1 VFVRRTRRK
10 EELGHKLGQNQA
22 APPRYRQVAARVA
35 ANGGHGEKGL
45 AMIFGWT

>member
-1 VFVRRTRRK
+1 MFVRRTRRK

-22 APPRYRQVAARVA
+22 APPRYRQVAA
-35 ANGGHGEKGL
+35 NGGHGEKGL

>member
-1 VFVRRTRRK
+1 MFVRRTRRK
-10 EELGHKLGQNQA
+10 EELGQNEA
-22 APPRYRQVAARVA
+22 APPRYRLGYRQVA